1 MHSIGSYCLAAVVLA
16 AAGPEPVPVP
26 SAPKVVQQ
34 LPPDRAEAILG
45 RAVAG
50 HDGKTLGR
58 LIDVLVDAA
67 GTPVAAVIDFGGFLG
82 VGNRRIAVRWDTLH
96 FAPSDP
102 QRAVML
108 DMTPDDLKAVPAYT
122 DPTKP
127 APVVTSEPAPGAAAA
142 AVPAVAPSV
151 DGTADTAAKPAPEVT
166 PDTPAPPR

>member
-1 MHSIGSYCLAAVVLA
+1 MHPIGSYCLAAVVLA
-16 AAGPEPVPVP
+16 AAGPAPAP

-34 LPPDRAEAILG
+34 MPPDRAEAILG

-50 HDGKTLGR
+50 PDGKLLGR
-58 LIDVLVDAA
+58 LIDVLIDAS

-127 APVVTSEPAPGAAAA
+127 APVVTSEPAPGAATA
-142 AVPAVAPSV
+142 AVPPVAPSV
-151 DGTADTAAKPAPEVT
+151 GGAPDIAAKPAPAAT
-166 PDTPAPPR
+166 PDTPSPPR